1 MAKRKNTT
9 ATPKQTLTPF
19 NQITILCIQY
29 TNHVT
34 ASDLC
39 YKIDPS
45 PNNETAEAMADEYIA
60 GSRTILEQLADMPAK
75 TVEEIS
81 AKTRIVE
88 YVIDRMA
95 GFGVERGD
103 VELRYLARLA
113 DDVRTLVTPMVDA
126 IAAGKAAAA

>member
-9 ATPKQTLTPF
+9 AKPKQQLTPF
-19 NQITILCIQY
+19 NPIIMLCIHY
-29 TNHVT
+29 ANHVT

-45 PNNETAEAMADEYIA
+45 PNNETAEEFADAHISDGRA
-60 GSRTILEQLADMPAK
+60 VLEQLSTMPAK

-95 GFGVERGD
+95 GFGVQRAD
-103 VELRYLARLA
+103 VELRFLARLA

-126 IAAGKAAAA
+126 NVEAGKAAA